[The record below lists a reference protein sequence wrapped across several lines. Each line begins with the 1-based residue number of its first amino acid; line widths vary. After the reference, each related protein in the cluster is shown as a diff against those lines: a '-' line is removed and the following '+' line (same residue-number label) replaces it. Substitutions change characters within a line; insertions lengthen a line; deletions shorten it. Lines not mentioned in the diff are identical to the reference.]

1 MKKKIKVHFLLNEF
15 KMRSIYINM
24 EISAD
29 NLSAMQQSSKQQSIQ
44 VALLRK
50 SMSME
55 EEVVAQL
62 LETIP
67 QIHIDHNAPK
77 GQQVRIMA

>member
-15 KMRSIYINM
+15 KIPSIFIDM

-29 NLSAMQQSSKQQSIQ
+29 NLSALEQSAKHRSIQ

-50 SMSME
+50 SMSIE
-55 EEVVAQL
+55 EQAATQL

-67 QIHIDHNAPK
+67 QVHIDHNALK
-77 GQQVRIMA
+77 GQQDRIMA